1 MGRLDNRTDIEWS
14 SVTMH
19 QSDMGLSASE
29 KLERF
34 KFEAISELVLRLVGG
49 LLVALSTLL
58 WVILPMGLAGDQL
71 VSHAMLAAIFT
82 AVGLGVYAYG
92 SRGFRRQL
100 SFDGNRRVLSLTK
113 ININQQNRLA
123 RSFDFDAIES
133 VYLRR
138 STKASGFAS
147 LLVRVSGNP
156 NAILALTGEQAE
168 LELVHR
174 ALCELVQCAD
184 KGVGLNVRR
193 ERQKMRGIAAVRV

>member
-1 MGRLDNRTDIEWS
+1 MGRLNNRTDMQWS

-19 QSDMGLSASE
+19 QSDLGLTASE

-34 KFEAISELVLRLVGG
+34 KFEAASELVLRLVGG

-71 VSHAMLAAIFT
+71 ASHAMLAAIFT

-100 SFDGNRRVLSLTK
+100 SFDGSRRVLSLTK
-113 ININQQNRLA
+113 ININQQNRLE
-123 RSFDFDAIES
+123 RTFDFDVIES
-133 VYLRR
+133 FYLRR
-138 STKASGFAS
+138 STKRSGFAS

-156 NAILALTGEQAE
+156 NPILALTGEQSE
-168 LELVHR
+168 LELIHR
-174 ALCELVQCAD
+174 ALCNLVQSTD
-184 KGVGLNVRR
+184 KGVALDYRR
-193 ERQKMRGIAAVRV
+193 ERQKMRGLASVRV